1 LTDNPPRR
9 RQLKEN
15 YDLTGLETGGTS
27 VLNVLERLGVIRGVC
42 DSADGQQTREWQPF
56 AAATAATFAKSLLY
70 TIRPDKKLNRTKEQC
85 NQPGEE
91 AEKNPAT
98 ATTTVEFVLLPTPKI
113 SLEFSLRRLLDDFKK
128 SD

>member
-1 LTDNPPRR
+1 M
-9 RQLKEN
+9 
-15 YDLTGLETGGTS
+15 
-27 VLNVLERLGVIRGVC
+27 IRGVC
-42 DSADGQQTREWQPF
+42 DSADGQQIREWQPF

-98 ATTTVEFVLLPTPKI
+98 ATVEFVLLPTPKI
-113 SLEFSLRRLLDDFKK
+113 SLEFSLRWLLDVFKK